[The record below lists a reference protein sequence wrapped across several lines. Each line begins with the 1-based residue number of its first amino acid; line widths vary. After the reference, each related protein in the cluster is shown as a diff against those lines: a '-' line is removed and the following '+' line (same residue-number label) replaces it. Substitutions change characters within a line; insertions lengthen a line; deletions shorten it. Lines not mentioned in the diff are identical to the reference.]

1 MLAVAMLGNE
11 PNVVAIG
18 TYCDNLPLI
27 AMNVV
32 VAIDRNPC
40 SGWRRGG
47 AVGWR
52 RGGAVGWRRAVGRRR
67 CGGLASAAA
76 WRRPR

>member
-40 SGWRRGG
+40 SE
-47 AVGWR
+47 
-52 RGGAVGWRRAVGRRR
+52 
-67 CGGLASAAA
+67 
-76 WRRPR
+76 